1 MARVTTNLRLYQKSL
16 RQAKAAQRLH
26 FQSAK
31 VKQLVEEYE
40 RYQREYYKISK
51 NLRQAGV
58 KLSQGHGQGLWIP
71 KHVEHYSARSEVM
84 SISQYNRYS
93 QRYSDLTAEQIALKQ
108 YNLISKD
115 IAQTLQQA
123 LRKNGLGEYSL
134 EVIRARQLPEDV
146 WIKMQEIAEKKNST
160 ISEFFYGSD

>member
-40 RYQREYYKISK
+40 KYQREYYRISK
-51 NLRQAGV
+51 DLRQAGV

-71 KHVEHYSARSEVM
+71 GHVERYSARSEVM

-93 QRYSDLTAEQIALKQ
+93 QRYGDLTAEQIALKQ

-115 IAQTLQQA
+115 VAETLQEA
-123 LRKNGLGEYSL
+123 LKEHGLGEYSL
-134 EVIRARQLPEDV
+134 EVIRARQLPEET
-146 WIKMQEIAEKKNST
+146 WIKMQEIAEKKNTT
-160 ISEFFYGSD
+160 ISEYFYGS

>member
-1 MARVTTNLRLYQKSL
+1 
-16 RQAKAAQRLH
+16 
-26 FQSAK
+26 
-31 VKQLVEEYE
+31 
-40 RYQREYYKISK
+40 
-51 NLRQAGV
+51 
-58 KLSQGHGQGLWIP
+58 
-71 KHVEHYSARSEVM
+71 M

-146 WIKMQEIAEKKNST
+146 
-160 ISEFFYGSD
+160 

>member
-40 RYQREYYKISK
+40 KYQREYYRISK
-51 NLRQAGV
+51 DLRQAGV

-71 KHVEHYSARSEVM
+71 GHVERYSARSEIM
-84 SISQYNRYS
+84 SISKYNRYS
-93 QRYSDLTAEQIALKQ
+93 QTYSDLTAEQIALKQ
-108 YNLISKD
+108 YNLISTD
-115 IAQTLQQA
+115 TAQTLQQA
-123 LRKNGLGEYSL
+123 LKENGLGEYSL
-134 EVIRARQLPEDV
+134 EIIRARQLPEET
-146 WIKMQEIAEKKNST
+146 WIKMQEIAEKNNTT
-160 ISEFFYGSD
+160 ISEHFYGS